1 MEIIILV
8 NMIIFGRLCYRII
21 WDLYERR
28 GMELIF
34 KEKALAAFGFF
45 AGVLVYGALVLLL
58 NNIGAPMPVMAIVY
72 IMPLALTAVIIRD
85 F

>member
-21 WDLYERR
+21 RALYDRR
-28 GMELIF
+28 GMELIL
-34 KEKALAAFGFF
+34 KEKVIAACGFLT
-45 AGVLVYGALVLLL
+45 GVITYGALVFLL
-58 NNIGAPMPVMAIVY
+58 NNMGAPMPVLVIAY

>member
-8 NMIIFGRLCYRII
+8 NMIIFGRLCHRII

-34 KEKALAAFGFF
+34 KEKAFAAAGFL
-45 AGVLVYGALVLLL
+45 AGVLGYGALVFFL
-58 NNIGAPMPVMAIVY
+58 NNIGAPMPVLAIAY